1 MAKSITISDGD
12 SQVVIDGSTDFGV
25 SEPRNIGEF
34 TGTNGQS
41 LAVRLTKKED
51 FLQAIRNAQADI
63 MRARSEEQAAKE
75 MLKEEIEQLDAWID
89 HESAKEEVKRTRDE
103 LNAQKTESAE
113 VETAQEN
120 YDDKSEAVARAKAIM
135 SDLLVLYAA
144 KFNSKTVEVERTQPR
159 LILLSAKLGKVEP
172 EQLNLF

>member
-1 MAKSITISDGD
+1 MTKSVTISDGD
-12 SQVVIDGSTDFGV
+12 SQIVIDGSTDFGV

-41 LAVRLTKKED
+41 LAVRLTNKED

-103 LNAQKTESAE
+103 LNAQ
-113 VETAQEN
+113 VI
-120 YDDKSEAVARAKAIM
+120 V
-135 SDLLVLYAA
+135 
-144 KFNSKTVEVERTQPR
+144 P
-159 LILLSAKLGKVEP
+159 
-172 EQLNLF
+172 